1 MRKKQLLAMILAGT
15 LVSGMT
21 PSVIFATDEGMAV
34 TIEEGTIETPESG
47 TEEVPQETPQETQPE
62 VLPTEAPGTD
72 TSETP
77 EVPPAEVPGESLAPE
92 TEPTQAPEPT
102 EAVQEAPVQG
112 AAATVAPSPQAED
125 GKLVKN
131 ETELVNAISEAPNAD
146 ASSDAAKIIL
156 DENIVLTNTITIPT
170 NKNISLIT
178 SGKDITISRGTGM
191 KADMFRVDGILT
203 LESAITKEGTAPGS
217 IHITGYLDGNA
228 ADGSIIHVTN
238 GTFGMDSSV
247 TLADNITTKEGGA
260 IYNTEGKVVLVGG
273 NITGNQ
279 SECGGG
285 IYSENP
291 VQVQG
296 SVSVSDNT
304 RSDAATPDNIALKG
318 DKAVLNVSNVLEE
331 SSVLSVNVI
340 EGKAGKQVVQIAE
353 GVDGLT
359 MESVLKIVKYEG
371 TDFTIDEQGALKST
385 EPEKPAVKP
394 ELKLKS
400 KPKWLSRTS
409 AEFTCSTNV
418 DGWFYADWVVKGED
432 APSFDVSK
440 EGTPVKA
447 NEEFKVTVKDLDKK
461 NPITVYVL
469 IKSQEEK
476 LSKKRYI
483 NLDEKTRPGN
493 VTPSPE
499 VSPSITPEASPTPTP
514 GPTHTPVMP
523 SVKDSVVHGLENPLE
538 MWPGVF
544 YNFSVTGAGS
554 DNQNP
559 GEGDAQWVPQYWT
572 QEGSSSK
579 QTTWKIG
586 SSKGIFDEKTLPIR
600 IYLKKYVYHA
610 EKKQWLGTDE
620 IDYISTEVKTA
631 KLSPSGTPGAPGN
644 GEDVLVTDPNA
655 SDTGSTSSASGAK
668 TADESPIGNMFM
680 LAAASVLAGGYVLVR
695 RRKKENE

>member
-21 PSVIFATDEGMAV
+21 PSVIFAADEGMAV
-34 TIEEGTIETPESG
+34 TIEEGTMETPESG
-47 TEEVPQETPQETQPE
+47 TEEGTQETQPE
-62 VLPTEAPGTD
+62 APSVEVPETEPTEPT
-72 TSETP
+72 ETP
-77 EVPPAEVPGESLAPE
+77 DAPQAEDPGESLAPE
-92 TEPTQAPEPT
+92 AESTPVPEAAETQAPTPEATATPT
-102 EAVQEAPVQG
+102 
-112 AAATVAPSPQAED
+112 PQAEN
-125 GKLVKN
+125 GTLVKN
-131 ETELVNAISEAPNAD
+131 EAELVKAISETPNAD
-146 ASSDAAKIIL
+146 ASSEATRIIL

-178 SGKDITISRGTGM
+178 SGKDITISRGADM
-191 KADMFRVDGILT
+191 KADMFLVEGILMF
-203 LESAITKEGTAPGS
+203 ESAMTNEGTESGS

-228 ADGSIIHVTN
+228 ADGSIIHVTS
-238 GTFGMDSSV
+238 GTFGMDGSV
-247 TLADNITTKEGGA
+247 TLSDNNTTANGGA
-260 IYNTEGKVVLVGG
+260 IYNTAGKVVLVGG
-273 NITGNQ
+273 NITDNQ
-279 SECGGG
+279 AECGGG

-296 SVSVSDNT
+296 SVSVSENT
-304 RSDAATPDNIALKG
+304 KSDAATPDNIALKG
-318 DKAVLNVSNVLEE
+318 DNAVLNVSNILEE
-331 SSVLSVNVI
+331 SSVLSLNVV

-371 TDFTIDEQGALKST
+371 ADFTIDENGTLKST
-385 EPEKPAVKP
+385 EPEKPAVTP

-400 KPKWLSRTS
+400 KPKWLNRTS

-418 DGWFYADWVVKGED
+418 DGWFYADWVVKGEK

-447 NEEFKVTVKDLDKK
+447 NEEFKITVKDLDEK

-499 VSPSITPEASPTPTP
+499 VSPSVTPEASPTPTP
-514 GPTHTPVMP
+514 GPTHTPVVP

-644 GEDVLVTDPNA
+644 GDGSDALAADPNG